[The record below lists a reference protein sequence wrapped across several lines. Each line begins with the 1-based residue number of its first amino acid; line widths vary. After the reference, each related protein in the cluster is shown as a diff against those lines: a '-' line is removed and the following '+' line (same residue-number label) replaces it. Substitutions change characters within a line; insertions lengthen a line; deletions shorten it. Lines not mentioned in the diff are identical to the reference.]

1 MQLLL
6 GTDSNLQAQN
16 HDNEVSE
23 GSLEVFEDD
32 NNNDISIEAPE
43 GAKCD
48 DSFLESNP
56 SAGYAIAL
64 N

>member
-1 MQLLL
+1 
-6 GTDSNLQAQN
+6 
-16 HDNEVSE
+16 VSE

-32 NNNDISIEAPE
+32 NNNDISIEEPE

-48 DSFLESNP
+48 DKLLESTP
-56 SAGYAIAL
+56 SAGYEIAL